1 MAYNNDKIK
10 ISARMAGRNPKSPR
24 NLKELMESITNLLG
38 GESGGHKQA
47 AGCIINKE
55 DENKFIELIK
65 KKLEYELIKV

>member
-1 MAYNNDKIK
+1 MAYNDDKIK

-24 NLKELMESITNLLG
+24 NLRELMESITESIG
-38 GESGGHKQA
+38 GEAGGHKQA

-55 DENKFIELIK
+55 DENKFIELVR